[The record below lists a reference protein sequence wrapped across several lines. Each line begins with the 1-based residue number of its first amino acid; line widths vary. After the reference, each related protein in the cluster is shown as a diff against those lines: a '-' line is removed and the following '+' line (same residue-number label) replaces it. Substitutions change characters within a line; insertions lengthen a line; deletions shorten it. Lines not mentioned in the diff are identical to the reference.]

1 MLTFIDGESKIEE
14 LHHSMVL
21 SYPELD
27 ENCKLPELYLR
38 TDADVGYV
46 MDEGIEKDEEPKRKK
61 KPKD

>member
-1 MLTFIDGESKIEE
+1 MVNPKLKSFTTII
-14 LHHSMVL
+14 MVL

>member
-1 MLTFIDGESKIEE
+1 
-14 LHHSMVL
+14 MVL